1 MIWTM
6 VTSILDLLRYMD
18 YIPNIYTVPRRNKA
32 FFECKCSLELPL
44 VVVRRSG
51 ILLVATTSASSL
63 SHSMTPIIQMPGAP
77 EIPRRLKKPRRA
89 CRCEPN
95 ISMWLD
101 ICWKQRLT
109 CFPSDRWYYVR
120 FTCTSFSVLL
130 VKCLEQTIE
139 RVMIFQPSAIHQTSP
154 CNIKKSWVGIAKQQR
169 IQTYSTNWIKVTVV
183 MVLDKNK
190 KKQNCRTVSC
200 IVFHLIRLKRFF
212 EGYWYLTRQKYWC
225 QYVIHSAKFQSY
237 PFPTSSHAQSL
248 WNWKVLMI
256 NT

>member
-77 EIPRRLKKPRRA
+77 EIPRRLKKPWRA

-95 ISMWLD
+95 ISMWLGYML
-101 ICWKQRLT
+101 KTTAHL
-109 CFPSDRWYYVR
+109 FPKWSLILCKIYLY
-120 FTCTSFSVLL
+120 
-130 VKCLEQTIE
+130 
-139 RVMIFQPSAIHQTSP
+139 IFQRSVGEMTWTDDWTSDDFP
-154 CNIKKSWVGIAKQQR
+154 AKCHPP
-169 IQTYSTNWIKVTVV
+169 N
-183 MVLDKNK
+183 
-190 KKQNCRTVSC
+190 
-200 IVFHLIRLKRFF
+200 F
-212 EGYWYLTRQKYWC
+212 
-225 QYVIHSAKFQSY
+225 
-237 PFPTSSHAQSL
+237 SL
-248 WNWKVLMI
+248 QHKEELSRHC
-256 NT
+256 